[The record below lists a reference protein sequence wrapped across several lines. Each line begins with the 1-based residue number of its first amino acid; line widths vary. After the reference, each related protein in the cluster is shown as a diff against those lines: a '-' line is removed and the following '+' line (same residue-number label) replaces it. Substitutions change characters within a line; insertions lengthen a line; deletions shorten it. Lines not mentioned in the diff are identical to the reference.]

1 MENAGVNKD
10 LIPGANAPEGV
21 MDGTPEITEDN
32 LFELVDSGVITME
45 KANEWIAAQEQ
56 KSDDSA
62 IGTEPEAQGATA
74 EEEGNPVPA
83 NNSEPS
89 RGGVIPEESKPFRV
103 YQTQEEFQRDFD
115 RSWDKRYGKQ
125 KEEAERKDAEYKSL
139 LSDVAELLGVEPDE
153 AATELRKRKLTSAA
167 QKEGRNPDEYIE
179 AENLRAENKK
189 LKEAEDR
196 RNAESIINE
205 INAQGARISETDP
218 AFNINEAMKNP
229 EFARQVFFT
238 RQTNPE
244 RAVEIA
250 YKIYYEPKAAAPQ
263 AAPAPTVVRPREG
276 AATSA
281 TTGEKRPVDFSRAS
295 DADILKIQERLLRG
309 ESIDV

>member
-10 LIPGANAPEGV
+10 LIPGAAAPEGV

-32 LFELVDSGVITME
+32 LFELVDSGAITME
-45 KANEWIAAQEQ
+45 KANGWIAAQEQ
-56 KSDDSA
+56 KSDGA
-62 IGTEPEAQGATA
+62 AVETEPEAQGATA
-74 EEEGNPVPA
+74 EGEENPVPE
-83 NNSEPS
+83 NNEPV
-89 RGGVIPEESKPFRV
+89 RGGVVPGENKPFRV

-153 AATELRKRKLTSAA
+153 AAAELRKRKLTSAA
-167 QKEGRNPDEYIE
+167 QKEGKNPDEYIE
-179 AENLRAENKK
+179 TENLRAENKR
-189 LKEAEDR
+189 LKETEDR
-196 RNAESIINE
+196 RKAEGIINE
-205 INAQGARISETDP
+205 INAQGARIKETDP
-218 AFNINEAMKNP
+218 AFDINEAMKNP
-229 EFARQVFFT
+229 DFARQVFFT

-250 YKIYYEPKAAAPQ
+250 YKIYYEPKAAAPR

-276 AATSA
+276 AATAA